1 MSQEN
6 VEIVRGAFDSV
17 NRGDIDGALENAAD
31 DFEVDWSN
39 SIGPAKGI
47 YSGKEQVR
55 EYWASF
61 VEAFD
66 ELRWDLEEII
76 EADDSRLIAVHHV
89 RMRGRGS
96 EVPVDAVSAQLWT
109 ISDGKAR
116 SLKLFQS
123 KAEALDAVGLRE

>member
-55 EYWASF
+55 EYWASS
-61 VEAFD
+61 
-66 ELRWDLEEII
+66 
-76 EADDSRLIAVHHV
+76 ADAGALS
-89 RMRGRGS
+89 GRTQTAPS
-96 EVPVDAVSAQLWT
+96 LPEQTWVQ
-109 ISDGKAR
+109 R
-116 SLKLFQS
+116 SLRRWLVAHAMAS
-123 KAEALDAVGLRE
+123 ATSSVGRRRGLPLAL